1 MIGLSI
7 TSMLLFAVCLMWR
20 RKQKATLGLYSPTER
35 GYPPAYDARGSAISF
50 PQSSELINTTA
61 NLGTEPSIQYHRP
74 HRIRNN
80 N

>member
-7 TSMLLFAVCLMWR
+7 TSILLFAVYLKWR

-35 GYPPAYDARGSAISF
+35 GHGPAYDARESIIPF
-50 PQSSELINTTA
+50 TQSSELIKTTA

-74 HRIRNN
+74 YRIRNDN
-80 N
+80 